1 MNIKK
6 IAYYLY
12 NSVFYNSFKKYTN
25 DPMEFV
31 TLILMDIEK
40 AINYM
45 NILQIPVRTLMF
57 DGLIISCNNY
67 PDQFLL
73 DNLNKITSDFN
84 ITWKFIY

>member
-31 TLILMDIEK
+31 TLILMDIENILLEK

-45 NILQIPVRTLMF
+45 NIT
-57 DGLIISCNNY
+57 N
-67 PDQFLL
+67 
-73 DNLNKITSDFN
+73 TSENFN
-84 ITWKFIY
+84 V